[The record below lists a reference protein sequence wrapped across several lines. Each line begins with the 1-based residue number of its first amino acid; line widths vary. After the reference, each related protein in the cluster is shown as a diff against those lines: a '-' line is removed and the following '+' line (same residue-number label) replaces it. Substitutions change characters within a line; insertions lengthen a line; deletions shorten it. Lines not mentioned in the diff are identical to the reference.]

1 MRNAQENLLPAS
13 LLAPVVAL
21 LLFAL
26 SASSPAQAQG
36 LSLGAQVTVTESEG
50 LRFVSG
56 FVETGSQSPLVL
68 CTLNENSPG
77 FGAVR
82 LSGFTLLCRQ
92 RTADFGAGPVDGVA
106 ILVVLPATFRATVN
120 EEIALTLTVFHEDAS
135 FYGDVQSCQGQC
147 F

>member
-1 MRNAQENLLPAS
+1 MANSRKNALPGSLFTPVLL
-13 LLAPVVAL
+13 L

-26 SASSPAQAQG
+26 VASSPARAQG
-36 LSLGAQVTVTESEG
+36 LGLGAQVTVTETEG
-50 LRFVSG
+50 LRFVGG
-56 FVETGSQSPLVL
+56 FVETASQSPLVL

-77 FGAVR
+77 FDAVR

-92 RTADFGAGPVDGVA
+92 RTADFGAGEVDGVA
-106 ILVVLPATFRATVN
+106 ILVVLPATFRADVN
-120 EEIALTLTVFHEDAS
+120 EELALTLTVFQEAAL

>member
-1 MRNAQENLLPAS
+1 MRNSQENLLPAS
-13 LLAPVVAL
+13 PLAPVVAL

-82 LSGFTLLCRQ
+82 LS
-92 RTADFGAGPVDGVA
+92 
-106 ILVVLPATFRATVN
+106 
-120 EEIALTLTVFHEDAS
+120 
-135 FYGDVQSCQGQC
+135 
-147 F
+147 

>member
-1 MRNAQENLLPAS
+1 MRNSRKNLLPAS
-13 LLAPVVAL
+13 FVTPVVAL
-21 LLFAL
+21 LLFAFV
-26 SASSPAQAQG
+26 ASSPAQAQG
-36 LSLGAQVTVTESEG
+36 LGLGAQVTVTETEG
-50 LRFVSG
+50 LQFAGG
-56 FVETGSQSPLVL
+56 FVETASQSPLVL

-77 FGAVR
+77 FDFPR

-106 ILVVLPATFRATVN
+106 ILVALPATFRATVN
-120 EEIALTLTVFHEDAS
+120 EELALTLTVFHEGAL

>member
-1 MRNAQENLLPAS
+1 MRNSRRNPLPS
-13 LLAPVVAL
+13 GLFRSVVAL
-21 LLFAL
+21 LLVAL
-26 SASSPAQAQG
+26 GAPGPAWAQG
-36 LSLGAQVTVTESEG
+36 LGPGAQVTVTEIEG

-56 FVETGSQSPLVL
+56 FVETASQSPLVL

-77 FGAVR
+77 LRPAR
-82 LSGFTLLCRQ
+82 LGGFTLLCRQ

-106 ILVVLPATFRATVN
+106 ILVVLPASFRSN
-120 EEIALTLTVFHEDAS
+120 NDEEIALTLTVFHEGAV